1 MGPEK
6 RRKEKEIDS
15 GNPNPD
21 TGGCVSTEK
30 ENLSSQVG
38 SARPH
43 VVVLGEVLW
52 DLFEHSRRLGG
63 APLNFGVHARR
74 LGHPVTLISALG
86 ADEPGEQAAGMIDAL
101 DLDTRFLQRTSRF
114 PTGTAQVRIGHG
126 GVTQFTIPRP
136 AAYDAVDLS
145 ARDLDLLEQCAAGWL
160 YFGTLFASTDTGNN
174 VLHQILR
181 ASIEAARFYDL
192 NLRPGFDSP
201 ELVRELLLSAD
212 VVKLNE
218 EELQRVHELSGL
230 PLNIEAFCREGSA
243 RYGWQAVGVTLGDR
257 GCAILAGGH
266 YVEAAV
272 HRVDVVDTVGAG
284 DAFAA
289 AFMHGLSLN
298 WPAAE
303 IASFANRVG
312 ALVASR
318 HGAIP
323 DWTLEEAVKLA

>member
-1 MGPEK
+1 M
-6 RRKEKEIDS
+6 I
-15 GNPNPD
+15 PD
-21 TGGCVSTEK
+21 RTEK
-30 ENLSSQVG
+30 ENLSLQVG
-38 SARPH
+38 SPLPRA
-43 VVVLGEVLW
+43 VVLGEVLW

-86 ADEPGEQAAGMIDAL
+86 ADELGEQAAEMIASL
-101 DLDTRFLQRTSRF
+101 DLDTRLLQTTSRF
-114 PTGTAQVRIGHG
+114 PTGAAQVQIGDG
-126 GVTQFTIPRP
+126 GVTQFTILRP
-136 AAYDAVDLS
+136 AAYDTVDLS
-145 ARDLDLLEQCAAGWL
+145 ANDLELLQQDSPGWF
-160 YFGTLFASTDTGNN
+160 YYGTLFASTPRGKA
-174 VLHQILR
+174 VLYQILG
-181 ASIEAARFYDL
+181 ALQDTVAFYDL
-192 NLRPGFDSP
+192 NLRPGADSP
-201 ELVRELLLSAD
+201 QLVAELLQHAD

-218 EELQRVHELSGL
+218 EELQRVHELLEL
-230 PLNIEAFCREGSA
+230 PLNVEAFCREGSA

-257 GCAILAGGH
+257 GCAVLAGGH

-272 HRVDVVDTVGAG
+272 HRVNVVDTVGAG

-289 AFMHGLSLN
+289 AFMHGLSLS

-323 DWTLEEAVKLA
+323 DWTLEEAVKLG